1 MRTYCVY
8 FAFLCLPAAAQQ
20 TATYSTDL
28 NGRRMADATY
38 STSTSGGVTTRT
50 EMTQSVNGRMVPLE
64 SVEERV
70 IREDANGR
78 VVERIT
84 RKFDPNGR
92 PGMAEK
98 QQIQERKNA
107 DGSVSSTVDTFRSD
121 LNGRF
126 ELMERVTTQASKS
139 GNTTNANVQVERPT
153 LNGTMDVVERKTR
166 VATEDKNSAQ
176 SDTTTFR
183 KDPSG
188 RFVET
193 FRVVT
198 NAGDQNGQRVE
209 NTAQYEST
217 QMGKLELT
225 QQSVARVK
233 KNTDGTETR
242 EVDVY
247 RNVPGRVVQSATPP
261 LLERQVIE
269 QRKSGDQLVETTVV
283 MRPSI
288 NDPNRLG
295 APMKI
300 GERVCT
306 GKDCK

>member
-1 MRTYCVY
+1 MRTYCVL
-8 FAFLCLPAAAQQ
+8 FTILCLPAVSQQ
-20 TATYSTDL
+20 VTNYSTDL
-28 NGRRMADATY
+28 NGRRMADASVT
-38 STSTSGGVTTRT
+38 TATSGNATTRT
-50 EMTQSVNGRMVPLE
+50 ELTQSVNGRMVPLE

-70 IREDANGR
+70 IRDDANGR

-92 PGMAEK
+92 PGMTEK
-98 QQIQERKNA
+98 QQIQEKKNA
-107 DGSVSSTVDTFRSD
+107 DGSVSSTVDVFRSD

-126 ELMERVTTQASKS
+126 ELMERVTTDANKS
-139 GNTTNANVQVERPT
+139 GNTTNANIHVERPT
-153 LNGTMDVVERKTR
+153 LNGTLEVVERKTR
-166 VATEDKNSAQ
+166 VATEDKTSAK

-188 RFVET
+188 RFVEMV
-193 FRVVT
+193 RVVT
-198 NAGDQNGQRVE
+198 EAADQNGQRTE
-209 NTAQYEST
+209 NTAQYEAAD
-217 QMGKLELT
+217 MGKLTLS

-233 KNTDGTETR
+233 KNADGTETR

-261 LLERQVIE
+261 LLERQIIE
-269 QRKSGDQLVETTVV
+269 QRKSGEQLVETTVV
-283 MRPSI
+283 QRPSI

-300 GERVCT
+300 GERVCA